1 MYDIRFIDAGGA
13 YINKQGNLIVSEIHM
28 KVDEQSSNDLLS
40 MTDKELENFIRKEY
54 FNNGIVNWLVIQ

>member
-13 YINKQGNLIVSEIHM
+13 YINKRGNLIVSEIHV
-28 KVDEQSSNDLLS
+28 KVDDSSDLLS

-54 FNNGIVNWLVIQ
+54 FNNGCVNWLVIQ